1 MNAPVPSQRG
11 RSARNNRS
19 AYSSMRFSSNSN
31 PLDVL
36 LPWLIIPRKV
46 PNFSFRML
54 PYDPRQLG
62 SFAEH
67 TINYVKQEDG
77 KAKVGF
83 RSFPCPNYDRH
94 RHQVDPLKDDCPLCR
109 AGIAPRASV
118 LLNVL
123 DTNLA
128 NNPPPGAGPWR
139 ADGSLSWSFMG
150 CCACCEPAAILLLE
164 KRIFCCA
171 RRSNFKSSI
180 TNTNSMV
187 ANCAAAMRL
196 SITSQALYTPAVKV

>member
-1 MNAPVPSQRG
+1 MNAPVPAQRG

-94 RHQVDPLKDDCPLCR
+94 RHQVDPLKDDCPRISAQIKIDYR
-109 AGIAPRASV
+109 AGTESRMKSKIASV
-118 LLNVL
+118 ENQL
-123 DTNLA
+123 
-128 NNPPPGAGPWR
+128 GR
-139 ADGSLSWSFMG
+139 KLS
-150 CCACCEPAAILLLE
+150 
-164 KRIFCCA
+164 
-171 RRSNFKSSI
+171 
-180 TNTNSMV
+180 T
-187 ANCAAAMRL
+187 
-196 SITSQALYTPAVKV
+196 

>member
-1 MNAPVPSQRG
+1 
-11 RSARNNRS
+11 
-19 AYSSMRFSSNSN
+19 
-31 PLDVL
+31 VL

-109 AGIAPRASV
+109 AGIAPNKSTPRWPAWRPMCPKTTVAALSP
-118 LLNVL
+118 LSAGRMW
-123 DTNLA
+123 A
-128 NNPPPGAGPWR
+128 NPR
-139 ADGSLSWSFMG
+139 
-150 CCACCEPAAILLLE
+150 
-164 KRIFCCA
+164 
-171 RRSNFKSSI
+171 
-180 TNTNSMV
+180 
-187 ANCAAAMRL
+187 
-196 SITSQALYTPAVKV
+196 